1 MEKQPEI
8 LCAKMIDRR
17 HLEVYWNQNVVN
29 SEYSENIGVYQ
40 GKRRIAIYDRSDI
53 EEWDR
58 GTVYEP
64 EKCRTTYF
72 MNEDNGQLIIWSSI
86 PL

>member
-40 GKRRIAIYDRSDI
+40 GKGVLQFMIEVILKNGIVVQYMSQKNVVQRIS
-53 EEWDR
+53 
-58 GTVYEP
+58 
-64 EKCRTTYF
+64 
-72 MNEDNGQLIIWSSI
+72 
-86 PL
+86 

>member
-29 SEYSENIGVYQ
+29 IV
-40 GKRRIAIYDRSDI
+40 KI
-53 EEWDR
+53 
-58 GTVYEP
+58 
-64 EKCRTTYF
+64 
-72 MNEDNGQLIIWSSI
+72 
-86 PL
+86 

>member
-40 GKRRIAIYDRSDI
+40 GKRRIAIMI
-53 EEWDR
+53 E
-58 GTVYEP
+58 VIL
-64 EKCRTTYF
+64 K
-72 MNEDNGQLIIWSSI
+72 NGIVVQYMSQKNVVQRIS
-86 PL
+86 